1 MRLEVLLALRDEAAY
16 LDLPE
21 LVQLCLTELRRNS
34 NGHPPQHSRAPSH
47 VLAHT
52 RGPSNSSMRSMDT
65 LREYDEQDP
74 GLDADTG
81 STSTGRDSIGSAQSL
96 SSIRG
101 RGLGHAATTKEK
113 EEQPHPASI
122 ALLHRRLVSQ
132 SHERPVLLEVKS
144 ASLRGRS
151 TGNWI

>member
-1 MRLEVLLALRDEAAY
+1 
-16 LDLPE
+16 
-21 LVQLCLTELRRNS
+21 
-34 NGHPPQHSRAPSH
+34 
-47 VLAHT
+47 
-52 RGPSNSSMRSMDT
+52 MRSMDT

-81 STSTGRDSIGSAQSL
+81 STSTGRDSIGSAKSL

-101 RGLGHAATTKEK
+101 RGLGQANGAATTKEK
-113 EEQPHPASI
+113 EEQPHPAPI

-132 SHERPVLLEVKS
+132 SHERPVLVEVKS
-144 ASLRGRS
+144 VSLRGRS